1 MYGGRTPP
9 NLAGRCSAAPW
20 CRGRRASGGVV
31 SRARRSYAFIIGALA
46 LVALVLFVGRGVS
59 TPETVTS
66 RADRIASEIRCPTCQ
81 GLSVRASKAAGARA
95 IYAEITR
102 QVESGEKDA
111 DIRAF
116 LVDRFGTSEL
126 LRPRATGI
134 GAIVWIA
141 PVAVVVVGAAVLVNI
156 FARTRRPTLQATEED
171 RELVEAA
178 LAEESVLSDTPE
190 KP

>member
-1 MYGGRTPP
+1 M
-9 NLAGRCSAAPW
+9 S
-20 CRGRRASGGVV
+20 RG
-31 SRARRSYAFIIGALA
+31 RRSYAFVIGALA
-46 LVALVLFVGRGVS
+46 LVTLVLFLGRGVS

-102 QVESGEKDA
+102 QVESGEKDT

-134 GAIVWIA
+134 GSIVWIA
-141 PVAVVVVGAAVLVNI
+141 PVVVLVVGAAVLINI
-156 FARTRRPTLQATEED
+156 FARTRRSTLAATDDD
-171 RELVEAA
+171 RALVAAA
-178 LAEESVLSDTPE
+178 LADEHRPAAARE

>member
-1 MYGGRTPP
+1 M
-9 NLAGRCSAAPW
+9 S
-20 CRGRRASGGVV
+20 RG
-31 SRARRSYAFIIGALA
+31 RRSYAFVVGALA
-46 LVALVLFVGRGVS
+46 VVTLVLFLGRGVS

-102 QVESGEKDA
+102 QVESGEKDT

-134 GAIVWIA
+134 GSIVWIA
-141 PVAVVVVGAAVLVNI
+141 PVVVLVVGAAVLINI
-156 FARTRRPTLQATEED
+156 FARTRRSTLAATDDD
-171 RELVEAA
+171 RALVEAA
-178 LAEESVLSDTPE
+178 LADEHRPPAARE

>member
-1 MYGGRTPP
+1 MNR
-9 NLAGRCSAAPW
+9 N
-20 CRGRRASGGVV
+20 RG
-31 SRARRSYAFIIGALA
+31 SYAFVVGALA
-46 LVALVLFVGRGVS
+46 VVTLVLFLGRGVS

-102 QVESGEKDA
+102 QVESGEKDT

-134 GAIVWIA
+134 GSIVWIA
-141 PVAVVVVGAAVLVNI
+141 PVVVVVVGAAVLINI
-156 FARTRRPTLQATEED
+156 FARTRRSTVAATDDD
-171 RELVEAA
+171 RALVAAA
-178 LAEESVLSDTPE
+178 LADEHRPPAVRESP
-190 KP
+190 

>member
-1 MYGGRTPP
+1 MGGF
-9 NLAGRCSAAPW
+9 
-20 CRGRRASGGVV
+20 VV
-31 SRARRSYAFIIGALA
+31 SRARKSYAFIVGALA
-46 LVALVLFVGRGVS
+46 LVALVLFLGRGVS

-102 QVESGEKDA
+102 QVESGEKDE

-134 GAIVWIA
+134 GSIVWIA
-141 PVAVVVVGAAVLVNI
+141 PVAVVVFGAAILINI
-156 FARTRRPTLQATEED
+156 FARTRRPTKQASDDD
-171 RELVEAA
+171 RTLVEAA
-178 LAEESVLSDTPE
+178 LANEHGSSAALDGR
-190 KP
+190 

>member
-1 MYGGRTPP
+1 M
-9 NLAGRCSAAPW
+9 
-20 CRGRRASGGVV
+20 
-31 SRARRSYAFIIGALA
+31 SRARSSYAFVVGAFA
-46 LVALVLFVGRGVS
+46 LVALVLFLGRGVS
-59 TPETVTS
+59 SPETVTS

-102 QVESGEKDA
+102 QVESGEKDE

-141 PVAVVVVGAAVLVNI
+141 PVAVVVVGAAVVINI
-156 FARTRRPTLQATEED
+156 FARTRRSTLSATPAD
-171 RELVEAA
+171 RALVEAA
-178 LAEESVLSDTPE
+178 LADGQTPLAAPE
-190 KP
+190 NP

>member
-1 MYGGRTPP
+1 M
-9 NLAGRCSAAPW
+9 L
-20 CRGRRASGGVV
+20 
-31 SRARRSYAFIIGALA
+31 SRARRSYAFVFGALGV
-46 LVALVLFVGRGVS
+46 VALVLFLGRGVS

-102 QVESGEKDA
+102 QVESGQKDE

-134 GAIVWIA
+134 GSVVWIA
-141 PVAVVVVGAAVLVNI
+141 PVAVVVVGAAVLINI
-156 FARTRRPTLQATEED
+156 FARTRRSPLSATEDD
-171 RELVEAA
+171 RALVEAA
-178 LAEESVLSDTPE
+178 LADEHRPPAAPE
-190 KP
+190 RP

>member
-1 MYGGRTPP
+1 M
-9 NLAGRCSAAPW
+9 
-20 CRGRRASGGVV
+20 

>member
-1 MYGGRTPP
+1 MNR
-9 NLAGRCSAAPW
+9 NR
-20 CRGRRASGGVV
+20 RG
-31 SRARRSYAFIIGALA
+31 YAFVVGALA
-46 LVALVLFVGRGVS
+46 VVTLVLFLGRGVS

-102 QVESGEKDA
+102 QVESGEKDT

-134 GAIVWIA
+134 GSIVWIA
-141 PVAVVVVGAAVLVNI
+141 PVVVVVVGAAVLINI
-156 FARTRRPTLQATEED
+156 FARTRRSTPAATDDD
-171 RELVEAA
+171 RALVAAA
-178 LAEESVLSDTPE
+178 LADEHRPPAVRESP
-190 KP
+190 

>member
-1 MYGGRTPP
+1 MG
-9 NLAGRCSAAPW
+9 AF
-20 CRGRRASGGVV
+20 VV
-31 SRARRSYAFIIGALA
+31 SSARRSYAFIVGALA
-46 LVALVLFVGRGVS
+46 LVAVVLFLGRGVS

-102 QVESGEKDA
+102 QVESGEKDE

-134 GAIVWIA
+134 GSIVWIA
-141 PVAVVVVGAAVLVNI
+141 PVVVVVLGGAVLINI
-156 FARTRRPTLQATEED
+156 FARTRRSTLSATPAD
-171 RELVEAA
+171 RALVEAA
-178 LAEESVLSDTPE
+178 LVDEQTPLAAPE
-190 KP
+190 TP